1 MLRILMEHLVI
12 KNSLDFKLKICF
24 IYSNVIFNILELRAK
39 MNFSKLQN
47 AQPYIELKV
56 NQG

>member
-1 MLRILMEHLVI
+1 MEHILI
-12 KNSLDFKLKICF
+12 KNSLDSKLQICF
-24 IYSNVIFNILELRAK
+24 IYSIIVLNILELRAK
-39 MNFSKLQN
+39 TNFSKLQN